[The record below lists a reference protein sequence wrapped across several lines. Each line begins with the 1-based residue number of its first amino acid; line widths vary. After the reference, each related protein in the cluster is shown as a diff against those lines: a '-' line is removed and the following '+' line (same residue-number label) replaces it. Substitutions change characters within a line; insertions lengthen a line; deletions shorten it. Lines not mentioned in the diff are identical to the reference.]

1 MKKGN
6 EIKNVLNQLKA
17 DATVKEDFIVPL
29 KSFDVIS
36 TERYPNLLISE
47 RIDSS
52 SGIELKMTD
61 HSIGQLCHKLE
72 IGTSYIRKC
81 LPFPDLVTKNLNH
94 WIEHTKNRNLMVRSV
109 DNSAE
114 TNTSF
119 GTARAILSD
128 RYKRIDNELVANK
141 TLSMLMDMK
150 AELKYCSYN
159 GDQLNLTATL
169 PNLKGEVQKD
179 DLVTGG
185 VTITNCEIG
194 TSSLRVQPFVYRLV
208 CTNGMVVPEYLGTF
222 LAKHVGK
229 KLETP
234 EADEQD
240 TIVIDRMLENM
251 KALTDP
257 KVFQD
262 ILGDMRHA
270 QAQHVQSNEI
280 VKLAKTN
287 SLSDW
292 ERAEIFARLDKV
304 YGDVFTTDRYALGNA
319 ITNLANSDDVTDDRA
334 RFLQELG
341 GTVMFWNTPNYARN

>member
-6 EIKNVLNQLKA
+6 EVKDVLKMLKE
-17 DATVKEDFIVPL
+17 DATRKDDYIVPL
-29 KSFDVIS
+29 KSFEVLS

-81 LPFPDLVTKNLNH
+81 LPFPELVTKNLNH
-94 WIEHTKNRNLMVRSV
+94 WIEHTKNRNLMVRTK
-109 DNSAE
+109 DD
-114 TNTSF
+114 
-119 GTARAILSD
+119 TARAILSD
-128 RYKRIDNELVANK
+128 RYKRIDNELVAVK
-141 TLSMLMDMK
+141 TLDMLSKMGAK
-150 AELKYCSYN
+150 VEYGSYN
-159 GDQLNLTATL
+159 GDQLNITATL
-169 PNLKGEVQKD
+169 PKLKGEVQKD

-234 EADEQD
+234 NEDEQA
-240 TIVIDRMLENM
+240 IKVVDRMLEQM

-257 KVFQD
+257 KVFEN
-262 ILGDMRHA
+262 IVGDMRHA
-270 QAQHVQSNEI
+270 QAQHVQSHEI
-280 VKLAKTN
+280 VKLARTN

>member
-6 EIKNVLNQLKA
+6 DVKKVVEQLKF
-17 DATVKEDFIVPL
+17 DAELKDDFIVPL
-29 KSFDVIS
+29 KSIEIDADKPYPAMFFS
-36 TERYPNLLISE
+36 HTEKGDRTA
-47 RIDSS
+47 
-52 SGIELKMTD
+52 SGYDTKMTD
-61 HSIGQLCHKLE
+61 HSVGQLCHKLE

-81 LPFPDLVTKNLNH
+81 LPFPELVETNLNH
-94 WIEHTKNRNLMVRSV
+94 WIKNTKNKNLMIRTTG
-109 DNSAE
+109 D
-114 TNTSF
+114 TT
-119 GTARAILSD
+119 RAVLSD

-141 TLSMLMDMK
+141 TLSMLIDMK

-169 PNLKGEVQKD
+169 PKLKGEVQKD

-185 VTITNCEIG
+185 VTITNCEVG
-194 TSSLRVQPFVYRLV
+194 TSSLKVQPFVYRLV
-208 CTNGMVVPEYLGTF
+208 CTNGLVVPEYLGTF

-234 EADEQD
+234 DADEQG
-240 TIVIDRMLENM
+240 TIVIERMLENM

-257 KVFQD
+257 KVFEN

-292 ERAEIFARLDKV
+292 ERAEIFTRLDKV
-304 YGDVFTTDRYALGNA
+304 YGDVFTTDRYELGNA
-319 ITNLANSDDVTDDRA
+319 ITNLANSDDVSDDRA

>member
-1 MKKGN
+1 M
-6 EIKNVLNQLKA
+6 
-17 DATVKEDFIVPL
+17 
-29 KSFDVIS
+29 
-36 TERYPNLLISE
+36 
-47 RIDSS
+47 
-52 SGIELKMTD
+52 
-61 HSIGQLCHKLE
+61 KLE
-72 IGTSYIRKC
+72 EG
-81 LPFPDLVTKNLNH
+81 
-94 WIEHTKNRNLMVRSV
+94 
-109 DNSAE
+109 
-114 TNTSF
+114 
-119 GTARAILSD
+119 
-128 RYKRIDNELVANK
+128 
-141 TLSMLMDMK
+141 
-150 AELKYCSYN
+150 
-159 GDQLNLTATL
+159 
-169 PNLKGEVQKD
+169 

-194 TSSLRVQPFVYRLV
+194 TSSLKVQPFVYRLV

-234 EADEQD
+234 DADEQG
-240 TIVIDRMLENM
+240 TIVIERMLEQM

-257 KVFQD
+257 KVFED
-262 ILGDMRHA
+262 ILGDMRYA
-270 QAQHVQSNEI
+270 QSQHVQSSEI

-304 YGDVFTTDRYALGNA
+304 FGDVFTTDRYALGNA

>member
-6 EIKNVLNQLKA
+6 EIKDVLKMLKK
-17 DATVKEDFIVPL
+17 DATRKDDYIVPL
-29 KSFDVIS
+29 KSFEVLS

-52 SGIELKMTD
+52 SGIELTMTD

-81 LPFPDLVTKNLNH
+81 LPFPELVTKNLNH
-94 WIEHTKNRNLMVRSV
+94 WIEHTKNRNLMVRTK
-109 DNSAE
+109 DD
-114 TNTSF
+114 
-119 GTARAILSD
+119 TARAILSD
-128 RYKRIDNELVANK
+128 RYKRIDNELVAVK
-141 TLSMLMDMK
+141 TLNMLSKMGAK
-150 AELKYCSYN
+150 VEYGSYN
-159 GDQLNLTATL
+159 GDQLNITATL
-169 PNLKGEVQKD
+169 PELEGEVQKD

-234 EADEQD
+234 DEDEQA
-240 TIVIDRMLENM
+240 IKVVDRMLEQM

-257 KVFQD
+257 KVFEN

-270 QAQHVQSNEI
+270 QAQHVQSHEI
-280 VKLAKTN
+280 VKLARTN

>member
-6 EIKNVLNQLKA
+6 EVKDVLKMLKE
-17 DATVKEDFIVPL
+17 DATRKDDYIVPL
-29 KSFDVIS
+29 KSFEVLS

-81 LPFPDLVTKNLNH
+81 LPFPELVTKNLNH
-94 WIEHTKNRNLMVRSV
+94 WIEHTKSRNLMVRTK
-109 DNSAE
+109 DD
-114 TNTSF
+114 
-119 GTARAILSD
+119 TARAILSD
-128 RYKRIDNELVANK
+128 RYKRIDNELVAVK
-141 TLSMLMDMK
+141 TLDMLSKMGAK
-150 AELKYCSYN
+150 VEYGSYN
-159 GDQLNLTATL
+159 GDQLNITATL
-169 PNLKGEVQKD
+169 PELEGEVQKD

-234 EADEQD
+234 NEDEQA
-240 TIVIDRMLENM
+240 IKVVDRMLEQM

-257 KVFQD
+257 KVFEN
-262 ILGDMRHA
+262 IVGDMRHA
-270 QAQHVQSNEI
+270 QAQHVQSHEI
-280 VKLAKTN
+280 VKLARTN

>member
-6 EIKNVLNQLKA
+6 EIKDVLKKLK
-17 DATVKEDFIVPL
+17 DDNMRKDDYIVPL
-29 KSFDVIS
+29 KSFEVLS
-36 TERYPNLLISE
+36 TDRYPKLLISE

-52 SGIELKMTD
+52 SGIELNMND
-61 HSIGQLCHKLE
+61 HSIGHLCNKLE

-81 LPFPDLVTKNLNH
+81 LPYPALVEHNLNH
-94 WIEHTKNRNLMVRSV
+94 WIENTKNKNLMVRTM
-109 DNSAE
+109 DD
-114 TNTSF
+114 
-119 GTARAILSD
+119 TARAILSD
-128 RYKRIDNELVANK
+128 RYKRIDNDLVANK
-141 TLSMLMDMK
+141 TLSMLIDMK

-169 PNLKGEVQKD
+169 PKLKGEVKEG

-185 VTITNCEIG
+185 VTITNCEVG
-194 TSSLRVQPFVYRLV
+194 TSSLKVQPFVYRLV

-234 EADEQD
+234 EEDDQGI
-240 TIVIDRMLENM
+240 IVVEKMLD
-251 KALTDP
+251 KLQALSDP
-257 KVFQD
+257 KVFED
-262 ILGDMRHA
+262 ILGDMRYA
-270 QAQHVQSNEI
+270 QSQHVQSYEI

-287 SLSDW
+287 GLSDW
-292 ERAEIFARLDKV
+292 ERAEIFTRLDKV
-304 YGDVFTTDRYALGNA
+304 YGDVFTTDRYELGNA

>member
-6 EIKNVLNQLKA
+6 EVKDVLKMLKE
-17 DATVKEDFIVPL
+17 DATRKDDYIVPL
-29 KSFDVIS
+29 KSFEVLS

-81 LPFPDLVTKNLNH
+81 LPFPELVTKNLNH
-94 WIEHTKNRNLMVRSV
+94 WISYWNNHNFGNLMVRTK
-109 DNSAE
+109 DD
-114 TNTSF
+114 
-119 GTARAILSD
+119 TARAILSD
-128 RYKRIDNELVANK
+128 RYKRIDNELVAVK
-141 TLSMLMDMK
+141 TLDMLSKMGAK
-150 AELKYCSYN
+150 VEYGSYN
-159 GDQLNLTATL
+159 GDQLNITATL
-169 PNLKGEVQKD
+169 PKLKGEVQKD

-234 EADEQD
+234 NEDEQA
-240 TIVIDRMLENM
+240 IKVVDRMLEQM

-257 KVFQD
+257 KVFEN
-262 ILGDMRHA
+262 IVGDMRHA
-270 QAQHVQSNEI
+270 QAQHVQSHEI
-280 VKLAKTN
+280 VKLARTN

>member
-6 EIKNVLNQLKA
+6 EVKDVLKMLKE
-17 DATVKEDFIVPL
+17 DATRKDDYIVPL
-29 KSFDVIS
+29 KSFEVLS

-81 LPFPDLVTKNLNH
+81 LPFPELVEKNLNH
-94 WIEHTKNRNLMVRSV
+94 WIENTKDRNLMVRLNRQTV
-109 DNSAE
+109 
-114 TNTSF
+114 
-119 GTARAILSD
+119 RAILSD
-128 RYKRIDNELVANK
+128 RYKRIDNELVAVK
-141 TLSMLMDMK
+141 TLDMLSKMGAK
-150 AELKYCSYN
+150 VEYGSYN
-159 GDQLNLTATL
+159 GDQLNITATL
-169 PNLKGEVQKD
+169 PKLKGEVQKD

-234 EADEQD
+234 NEDEQA
-240 TIVIDRMLENM
+240 IKVVDRMLEQM

-257 KVFQD
+257 KVFEN
-262 ILGDMRHA
+262 IVGDMRHA
-270 QAQHVQSNEI
+270 QAQHVQSHEI
-280 VKLAKTN
+280 VKLARTN

>member
-6 EIKNVLNQLKA
+6 KIKEVLNQLKA
-17 DATVKEDFIVPL
+17 DTQMKDDFIVPL
-29 KSFDVIS
+29 KSFDVLS
-36 TERYPNLLISE
+36 TKEQYPNLLISK
-47 RIDSS
+47 RIDSQ

-81 LPFPDLVTKNLNH
+81 LPFQELVTTNLNH
-94 WIEHTKNRNLMVRSV
+94 WIEHTKNRNLMVRSK
-109 DNSAE
+109 DD
-114 TNTSF
+114 
-119 GTARAILSD
+119 TARAILSD

-141 TLSMLMDMK
+141 TLSMLIDMK

-169 PNLKGEVQKD
+169 PKLKGEVKEG

-185 VTITNCEIG
+185 VTITNCEVG
-194 TSSLRVQPFVYRLV
+194 TSSLKVQPFVYRLV

-234 EADEQD
+234 EEDDQGI
-240 TIVIDRMLENM
+240 IVVEKMLDKL
-251 KALTDP
+251 KALSDP

-262 ILGDMRHA
+262 ILGDMRYA
-270 QAQHVQSNEI
+270 QSQHVQSTEI

-287 SLSDW
+287 GLSDW
-292 ERAEIFARLDKV
+292 ERAEIFTRLDKV
-304 YGDVFTTDRYALGNA
+304 YGDVFTTDRYELGNA

>member
-1 MKKGN
+1 
-6 EIKNVLNQLKA
+6 
-17 DATVKEDFIVPL
+17 
-29 KSFDVIS
+29 
-36 TERYPNLLISE
+36 
-47 RIDSS
+47 
-52 SGIELKMTD
+52 
-61 HSIGQLCHKLE
+61 
-72 IGTSYIRKC
+72 
-81 LPFPDLVTKNLNH
+81 
-94 WIEHTKNRNLMVRSV
+94 MVRTK
-109 DNSAE
+109 DD
-114 TNTSF
+114 
-119 GTARAILSD
+119 TARAILSD
-128 RYKRIDNELVANK
+128 RYKRIDNELVAVK
-141 TLSMLMDMK
+141 TLDMLSKMGAK
-150 AELKYCSYN
+150 VEYGSYN
-159 GDQLNLTATL
+159 GDQLNITATL
-169 PNLKGEVQKD
+169 PKLKGEVQKD

-185 VTITNCEIG
+185 VTITNCEVG
-194 TSSLRVQPFVYRLV
+194 TSSLKVQPFVYRLV

-234 EADEQD
+234 DADEQG

>member
-6 EIKNVLNQLKA
+6 EIKDVLKRLK
-17 DATVKEDFIVPL
+17 DDNMRKDDYIVPL
-29 KSFDVIS
+29 KSFEVLS
-36 TERYPNLLISE
+36 TDRYPNLLISE

-61 HSIGQLCHKLE
+61 HSIGHLCNKLE

-81 LPFPDLVTKNLNH
+81 LPYPDLVTHNLNH
-94 WIEHTKNRNLMVRSV
+94 WIENTKNKNLMVRTI
-109 DNSAE
+109 DD
-114 TNTSF
+114 
-119 GTARAILSD
+119 TARAILSD
-128 RYKRIDNELVANK
+128 RYKRIDNDLVANK
-141 TLSMLMDMK
+141 TLSMLIDMK

-169 PNLKGEVQKD
+169 PKLKGEVKEG

-185 VTITNCEIG
+185 VTITNCEVG
-194 TSSLRVQPFVYRLV
+194 TSSLKVQPFVYRLV

-234 EADEQD
+234 EEDDQGI
-240 TIVIDRMLENM
+240 IVIEKMLDKL
-251 KALTDP
+251 KALSDP
-257 KVFQD
+257 KVFED
-262 ILGDMRHA
+262 ILGDMRYA
-270 QAQHVQSNEI
+270 QSQHVQSTEI

-287 SLSDW
+287 GLSDW
-292 ERAEIFARLDKV
+292 ERAEIFTRLDKV
-304 YGDVFTTDRYALGNA
+304 YGDVFTTDRYELGNA